1 MPIPKD
7 PVTEP
12 ETHSYPPTETAATK
26 RSDAAGE
33 NSRPS
38 TGSLPR
44 ATGNG
49 CAECDEHRQAAI
61 DAMSLANDMCEQR
74 EQIIHRLMRVC
85 YDEANRIANH
95 CSDGAA
101 RWAMTNLYE
110 AGNRA
115 KQYLKSVRVE
125 KASAENDQAEV

>member
-1 MPIPKD
+1 MK
-7 PVTEP
+7 TP
-12 ETHSYPPTETAATK
+12 ETKPTDGSPFAL
-26 RSDAAGE
+26 
-33 NSRPS
+33 S

-49 CAECDEHRQAAI
+49 CAECDEHRQAVI
-61 DAMSLANDMCEQR
+61 DAMSLANDLCEQR

-101 RWAMTNLYE
+101 RWTMRNLYE

-115 KQYLKSVRVE
+115 KEYLESVRVE
-125 KASAENDQAEV
+125 NAKAENKQI